1 MPLYSLDGETPVIA
15 DRSRY
20 WIAPSAVVLGRVTLG
35 EDASVWHQAVLR
47 GDNADIRIGARSNVQ
62 DGAVLHADDGSPLT
76 VGADCTI
83 GHRVILHGCTIE
95 DGVIVGMGATVMNG
109 AVIGAGSFVGA
120 NALVTENKTFPPGSL
135 IVGAPAKAVRPLD
148 PAASS
153 ALRESAAQY
162 VSNWKRAAAGLVLVE

>member
-1 MPLYSLDGETPVIA
+1 MPLYALHGDTPAVP
-15 DRSRY
+15 DHHHC

-47 GDNADIRIGARSNVQ
+47 GDNAHIRIGARSNVQ
-62 DGAVLHADDGSPLT
+62 DGAVLHADDGYPLT

-83 GHRVILHGCTIE
+83 GHRVILHGCTVE

-120 NALVTENKTFPPGSL
+120 NALVTENKHFPPGSV
-135 IVGAPAKAVRPLD
+135 IVGAPAKAVRTLNA
-148 PAASS
+148 AASA

-162 VSNWKRAAAGLVLVE
+162 VANWKRAATGLVPVA